1 MLTMRND
8 DRLRGNYKTIS
19 VPGYRSDIKRHTL
32 SYRSVQ
38 TWNEHPNFVVNSDIL
53 NSFKTNFDAFMM
65 TRT

>member
-19 VPGYRSDIKRHTL
+19 VPGYRAIKRHTL

-38 TWNEHPNFVVNSDIL
+38 TWNELPNFVVNSDNL